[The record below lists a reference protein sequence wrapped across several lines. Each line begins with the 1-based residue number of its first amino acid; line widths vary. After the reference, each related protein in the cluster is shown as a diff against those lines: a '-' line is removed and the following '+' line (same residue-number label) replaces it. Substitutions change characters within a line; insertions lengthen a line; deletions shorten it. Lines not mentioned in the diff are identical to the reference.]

1 MRRKYR
7 EKAYKCGEYL
17 EVDVYPV
24 FEARG
29 GKRTRRAKYK
39 PTSAMQARLNQKHAE
54 RELVRILNDNFTEKD
69 ISVTLTF
76 RNGCLPDTYEDA
88 ERFAKNFLRRLKRLR
103 AKMGLPEMK
112 YVLIPGGGRFH
123 FHIPMSGGVDE
134 VTIAKLWGLGYC
146 NVIHFQFNE
155 NGIEGHARYVAKQY
169 EEDEYGGGDLFS
181 GYDVDFDTGVVEEL
195 SVEEKSVRG
204 KRPKGK
210 RRYSCSKNIVRPEPE
225 CRDGRISA
233 TRAEELATV
242 ESGSRFVF
250 EKLYPGYV
258 FSECRAMYNEE
269 NGGYYL
275 EVRMYKEDASFLYA
289 RKRFN
294 ARM

>member
-24 FEARG
+24 FEVSG

-54 RELVRILNDNFTEKD
+54 RELVRILNDNFTERD

-88 ERFAKNFLRRLKRLR
+88 ERLAKNFLRRLKRLR

-112 YVLIPGGGRFH
+112 YVLIPGGGRYH
-123 FHIPMSGGVDE
+123 FHIPMSGGVDA

-181 GYDVDFDTGVVEEL
+181 GFDVDFDTGEVEEL
-195 SVEEKSVRG
+195 SVEDKGVRG
-204 KRPKGK
+204 KRPRGK

-233 TRAEELATV
+233 ARAEELATV

-250 EKLYPGYV
+250 EKLYPGYI

-275 EVRMYKEDASFLYA
+275 EVRMYKENASFLED
-289 RKRFN
+289 RKRF
-294 ARM
+294 RSRR